1 MQNFSLTNRYRDENL
16 PENEYV
22 STFNLKID
30 RPKIK
35 NVQEAH
41 GFTKSNIK
49 KAIDFGNT
57 VAEKVHSQL

>member
-1 MQNFSLTNRYRDENL
+1 MNRYRDEIL

-30 RPKIK
+30 WPIIK